1 MNYKY
6 KKRQI
11 FGKRLKVPKYIL
23 SGVYNSTLS
32 FSEYIEYEL
41 DDKVPISCL
50 NVQDRMIVERFGLE
64 RAKELDWE
72 LLNKNIYYITFG
84 LKDTLLSFD
93 INTKD
98 LNMALYE
105 FCKDEIRPGDYS
117 NRMKEIYKDRLVT
130 EDNIDSELMYL
141 VRSFNEARCSL
152 DDIIINWNLFKD
164 KDLTS
169 CLLND
174 YRNKEKVT
182 NDEVKN
188 FMNELGDIAILIIKK
203 TDIYSFIKK
212 FNSLKDN
219 NERHE
224 YVKQITDDILNS
236 DYKMR
241 VTYEIESDLTS
252 LEYQT
257 LFRYS
262 SLEEYLLKYGSSSAE
277 AVIDELKTLPE
288 DYIYNIP
295 IPLIDLCNSKVLS
308 FVSLYGLKNVIDF
321 DNECDHFFTKDNCRM
336 LKLMDDMYLHYS
348 NNVYDD
354 DKTIH
359 TRNCFD
365 DEGNYVEKPYTK
377 DEFYEAMRRMIV
389 YGPTN
394 FDYMASAPD
403 YRNLG
408 GEFKKRNIS
417 LYIDDDAPE
426 ELKKL
431 FYTKEITPNLL
442 REHPEFIPYLRNKD
456 LSSCFREREISV
468 EEKYDGK
475 YRSFYK
481 LLEDKIGYDEL
492 INYIIDYCDVLD
504 IVFKE
509 YTKNR
514 FEYILYIA
522 ENDTFYDVKDRINK
536 LFKKIIIQEGVK
548 YPNKI
553 PQELITKYPS
563 MFLRTDSPLELQEA
577 FYNRS
582 LDSKFILSNPSYM
595 EYLKD
600 IDLQILYRYIPVKVS
615 NDGDGEYKYINLIS
629 LITDAFRDDS
639 LDILLMYDKYI
650 RDTYNTTH
658 FKEFNINKNH
668 NKEELLNTIDDNI
681 LQAILEGL
689 IKYDDK
695 MPEHFKNKN
704 KRLFLDDKID
714 KSIKD
719 KFYNREFTIEDFY
732 NNPELID
739 VFGDTNIVCG
749 FDCRL
754 AWIIPLFADME
765 DNNKANLNRL
775 KVISSYLSIQD
786 VYLQNYFKEYVTQ
799 YGENIDLDKLKYVEE
814 VIKRLNLSN
823 SSEMFVFRKEL
834 IGQIMNSDNPIESLN
849 KIEDVF
855 IRNNIPVVG
864 KVYSCFSILHPGF
877 KGFDF
882 NDSKVS
888 PVLAKS
894 SNRSKEIIV
903 FSDLIKASFGSN
915 NRSIRAYLDNIEIGY
930 NLYNKI
936 VNKNR
941 L

>member
-492 INYIIDYCDVLD
+492 INYIIDY
-504 IVFKE
+504 
-509 YTKNR
+509 
-514 FEYILYIA
+514 
-522 ENDTFYDVKDRINK
+522 
-536 LFKKIIIQEGVK
+536 
-548 YPNKI
+548 
-553 PQELITKYPS
+553 
-563 MFLRTDSPLELQEA
+563 
-577 FYNRS
+577 
-582 LDSKFILSNPSYM
+582 
-595 EYLKD
+595 
-600 IDLQILYRYIPVKVS
+600 
-615 NDGDGEYKYINLIS
+615 
-629 LITDAFRDDS
+629 
-639 LDILLMYDKYI
+639 
-650 RDTYNTTH
+650 
-658 FKEFNINKNH
+658 
-668 NKEELLNTIDDNI
+668 
-681 LQAILEGL
+681 
-689 IKYDDK
+689 
-695 MPEHFKNKN
+695 
-704 KRLFLDDKID
+704 
-714 KSIKD
+714 
-719 KFYNREFTIEDFY
+719 
-732 NNPELID
+732 
-739 VFGDTNIVCG
+739 
-749 FDCRL
+749 
-754 AWIIPLFADME
+754 
-765 DNNKANLNRL
+765 
-775 KVISSYLSIQD
+775 
-786 VYLQNYFKEYVTQ
+786 
-799 YGENIDLDKLKYVEE
+799 
-814 VIKRLNLSN
+814 
-823 SSEMFVFRKEL
+823 
-834 IGQIMNSDNPIESLN
+834 
-849 KIEDVF
+849 
-855 IRNNIPVVG
+855 
-864 KVYSCFSILHPGF
+864 
-877 KGFDF
+877 
-882 NDSKVS
+882 
-888 PVLAKS
+888 
-894 SNRSKEIIV
+894 
-903 FSDLIKASFGSN
+903 
-915 NRSIRAYLDNIEIGY
+915 
-930 NLYNKI
+930 
-936 VNKNR
+936 
-941 L
+941 